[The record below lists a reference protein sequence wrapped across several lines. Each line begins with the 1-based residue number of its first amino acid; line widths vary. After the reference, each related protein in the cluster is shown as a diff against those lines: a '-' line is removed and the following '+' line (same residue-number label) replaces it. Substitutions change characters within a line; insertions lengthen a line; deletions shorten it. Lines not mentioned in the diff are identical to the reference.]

1 MLTKLTVVAILLY
14 IEIYIVINRNIK
26 SSWQPTAILLPG
38 EFHEQRSMVGY
49 SPWGHKELD
58 MSEKK
63 TNIISYIKYVYI

>member
-38 EFHEQRSMVGY
+38 ELHEQRSMVGY

-63 TNIISYIKYVYI
+63 TNIILYIKYVYI

>member
-14 IEIYIVINRNIK
+14 IEIYIVINRNTK
-26 SSWQPTAILLPG
+26 SSWRPTAVFLPG
-38 EFHEQRSMVGY
+38 EFHEERSTVGY

-63 TNIISYIKYVYI
+63 LI